1 MSNLSRAYQRAVTPP
16 SNHIVKSLSEG
27 LALHQQGLIADAL
40 EVYESILQTDPRH
53 YDALQLS
60 GTGLLQLGQA
70 AAACDRLA
78 AAIEVNDQDPGTWSN
93 WLAALNEAGR
103 TPEAIA
109 AGERATARF
118 PQVANIAFNLGNAYR
133 TEDRW
138 TEAAGAYQSA
148 REAAPNMAAAW
159 GNEAD
164 ARLELGER
172 ELAQGCAERALAL
185 QPDLH
190 SARVT
195 LGLIYDHG
203 RRADLA
209 IAEYER
215 VLEDVPTYVKAH
227 VNLAN
232 SLRDIG
238 EIDRSEDHA
247 AIACGLSQ
255 DTPEAWIARG
265 HALLGQGYADDA
277 AMSFEIAT
285 ELNPHEPIY
294 LSNYL
299 MARQYAPDT
308 SAEDLKLL
316 AEGMDGLYGSLYKP
330 PTPGPVRR
338 IGFVSGD
345 LGWHPVGRF
354 LLPVLKALA
363 GRAEVFLYPTN
374 ERDEPHGQALRE
386 LAMASRG
393 LHRVPTAEA
402 VRMIQADEIDLL
414 VDLSGHT
421 ADHRLDIFA
430 RRAAPMQATYLGYSG
445 TTGIANMDAI
455 LSDEL
460 QVPAEEITN
469 FSERPWY
476 IPGGSFTW
484 PDLEIPAE
492 AKISQSHEGVVFASF
507 NNAAKLSEPCLF
519 QWARLVSSIPGASL
533 LLKNPGFRSERAR
546 AHVLEILVMG
556 GMDPRL
562 VRFETLLPTREHFL
576 LYQEVDIALD
586 PWPYGGATT
595 TVETLACGVPV
606 LTLAGSRYTQRM
618 SASILTTAGFTEG
631 ITYTLDE
638 WLERGRAWAEDAAWR
653 MTLRQTL
660 PEQTESALRQQALRI
675 ANTLLQGPPLG

>member
-1 MSNLSRAYQRAVTPP
+1 M
-16 SNHIVKSLSEG
+16 
-27 LALHQQGLIADAL
+27 
-40 EVYESILQTDPRH
+40 
-53 YDALQLS
+53 
-60 GTGLLQLGQA
+60 
-70 AAACDRLA
+70 
-78 AAIEVNDQDPGTWSN
+78 
-93 WLAALNEAGR
+93 
-103 TPEAIA
+103 
-109 AGERATARF
+109 
-118 PQVANIAFNLGNAYR
+118 
-133 TEDRW
+133 
-138 TEAAGAYQSA
+138 
-148 REAAPNMAAAW
+148 
-159 GNEAD
+159 
-164 ARLELGER
+164 
-172 ELAQGCAERALAL
+172 
-185 QPDLH
+185 
-190 SARVT
+190 
-195 LGLIYDHG
+195 
-203 RRADLA
+203 
-209 IAEYER
+209 
-215 VLEDVPTYVKAH
+215 
-227 VNLAN
+227 
-232 SLRDIG
+232 
-238 EIDRSEDHA
+238 
-247 AIACGLSQ
+247 
-255 DTPEAWIARG
+255 
-265 HALLGQGYADDA
+265 
-277 AMSFEIAT
+277 
-285 ELNPHEPIY
+285 
-294 LSNYL
+294 
-299 MARQYAPDT
+299 
-308 SAEDLKLL
+308 
-316 AEGMDGLYGSLYKP
+316 
-330 PTPGPVRR
+330 
-338 IGFVSGD
+338 
-345 LGWHPVGRF
+345 
-354 LLPVLKALA
+354 PVLKALA

-374 ERDEPHGQALRE
+374 ERDEPHGQALRD
-386 LAMASRG
+386 LAVASRG
-393 LHRVPTAEA
+393 LHRMPTAEA

-492 AKISQSHEGVVFASF
+492 AKLSQPHDGVVFASF

-519 QWARLVSSIPGASL
+519 QWARLVSSIPGAIL

-546 AHVLEILVMG
+546 AHVFEILVMG

-618 SASILTTAGFTEG
+618 SASILSTVGLTEG

-653 MTLRQTL
+653 QDLRQTL

-675 ANTLLQGPPLG
+675 AKTLLAGPPLG